1 MSEQV
6 FFDTLLVSWFVLALA
21 VFITL
26 FFIAAPYGRHS
37 RRGWGPSI
45 NNRLSWIVMEA
56 PAPIVFF
63 TLFVLGDNRIT
74 PTILVFLA
82 LWLLHYIHRAF
93 IYPFGLQ
100 TSTNRIPVFII
111 ITAIFF
117 NTINGYLNGRYIFT
131 FSSGYTNEW
140 LTDPRFIAG
149 LILFIVGFIINR
161 QADNSLRQ
169 LRRPDECDYKI
180 SNSGLFRLI
189 SCPNY
194 FGEIMIWSGWA
205 LSTWS
210 LPGLAFAA
218 WTFANLS
225 PRAWA
230 HHMWYRKH
238 FTNYPPERKALIPKI
253 W

>member
-6 FFDTLLVSWFVLALA
+6 FFNILLVSWFVLALV

-37 RRGWGPSI
+37 RRGWGPTI

-56 PAPIVFF
+56 PAPIAFF
-63 TLFVLGDNRIT
+63 LLFVLGDNKIT
-74 PTILVFLA
+74 PTMLIFLT
-82 LWLLHYIHRAF
+82 LWLVHYIHRAF
-93 IYPFGLQ
+93 VYPFGLQ
-100 TSTNRIPVFII
+100 TSINRIPVFII

-117 NTINGYLNGRYIFT
+117 NTVNGYLNGRYIFT

-149 LILFIVGFIINR
+149 LIFFITGFIINR
-161 QADNSLRQ
+161 QADNSLRR
-169 LRRPDECDYKI
+169 LRRSDECDYKI

-205 LSTWS
+205 VATWS
-210 LPGLAFAA
+210 LPGLAFAV

-230 HHMWYRKH
+230 HHRWYQKY
-238 FTNYPPERKALIPKI
+238 FTDYPPERKALIPKI